1 MATIADLF
9 DDSVEADLITW
20 IKRFRDPVELLN
32 NIESLFTKLQTTTV
46 LGEVAGSSVLNG
58 PVHVGAGAVIHPH
71 VTIDGPAI
79 IGENVSIRS
88 HSQIRNHVY
97 LGSNVV
103 VGHGAD
109 IKRSFCLNGS
119 KIQDGTFTG
128 DSVLGVA
135 ARIGS
140 GAILANRKFNQTEVK
155 YANDDGEVV
164 GSGREFFGAV
174 IGMYSRIGAN
184 VVLSP
189 GTMIGQHTWVASGCV
204 VHGRYGNDL
213 MITPPPMELQVRQKA
228 RVALRSGE
236 GEYEYI

>member
-1 MATIADLF
+1 MAKLADLF
-9 DDSVEADLITW
+9 DDSIEADLVEW
-20 IKRFRDPVELLN
+20 INRFRDPVELLN
-32 NIESLFTKLQTTTV
+32 NIESLFEKLQTTTI
-46 LGEVAGSSVLNG
+46 LGEVAPNAVLNG
-58 PVHVGAGAVIHPH
+58 PVHVGAGSVIHPH

-88 HSQIRNHVY
+88 HAQIRNHVY
-97 LGSNVV
+97 LGSNAV
-103 VGHGAD
+103 VGHSAD

-155 YANDDGEVV
+155 YKNDEGQVV

-184 VVLSP
+184 AVLSP
-189 GTMIGQHTWVASGCV
+189 GTLIGQHTWIASGCI

-213 MITPPPMELQVRQKA
+213 LITPPPMELRVQPKA
-228 RVALRSGE
+228 RVTLRSGE
-236 GEYEYI
+236 GEYEHI